1 MLRYVEIAFCHW
13 VSLGLLFLLM
23 SLDVLGKPSFFEA
36 DCQVLL
42 DTEQVYIGYGF
53 FQPLGNTEEDKENY
67 NSTENQRNAE

>member
-53 FQPLGNTEEDKENY
+53 F
-67 NSTENQRNAE
+67 

>member
-23 SLDVLGKPSFFEA
+23 SLDVLGVLGKPSIFEA

-42 DTEQVYIGYGF
+42 DTEQVYI
-53 FQPLGNTEEDKENY
+53 
-67 NSTENQRNAE
+67 